1 MMWYSNRNTKKQETT
16 PNITAF
22 LQSAG
27 NKEVLTLHIKNIG
40 KECAKHVKAKMM
52 KEYHI
57 WGKEET
63 IFYFKILFEGG
74 NIFSPNYKL
83 HFYLDFWSKIR
94 QECRNGCV
102 ELGLE
107 YFDIERKRS
116 KKNSNFY

>member
-1 MMWYSNRNTKKQETT
+1 MCKACKSKNDERLSN
-16 PNITAF
+16 F
-22 LQSAG
+22 
-27 NKEVLTLHIKNIG
+27 
-40 KECAKHVKAKMM
+40 
-52 KEYHI
+52 
-57 WGKEET
+57 GKEEI
-63 IFYFKILFEGG
+63 IFCFKILFEGG

-116 KKNSNFY
+116 KKNQIFIDANYK